1 LLRRKNNKME
11 KSFVFEGKT
20 TNEAIENGLKELK
33 VSKNKVD
40 IKVLESE
47 EKRSFFSILTPR
59 VVKVELTLKED
70 SKESVEEK
78 TEKIEKPV
86 KKEIKTIE
94 FDKEIVR
101 KKLEDFLNEFIKN
114 LPKNNLTYK
123 IDFEENNVLIDISG
137 NDTGY
142 LIGYRG
148 ETLNSLQTILT
159 NVVSKDL
166 NFKIKVLLNIGGY
179 REKREKD
186 LENLA
191 IKIAGSVIK
200 TRKPITLEPMSAY
213 ERKIIHLKLQDN
225 DKVETHSVGEE
236 PYRKIVVTLKK

>member
-1 LLRRKNNKME
+1 MG
-11 KSFVFEGKT
+11 KSYVFEGKT

-59 VVKVELTLKED
+59 VVKVELTLKD
-70 SKESVEEK
+70 DVKEENQAKSEKVQKREEK
-78 TEKIEKPV
+78 V
-86 KKEIKTIE
+86 VE
-94 FDKEIVR
+94 FDKDLVKERVE
-101 KKLEDFLNEFIKN
+101 KFLNDFIKN
-114 LPKNNLTYK
+114 LPQNNLTYK
-123 IDFEENNVLIDISG
+123 VEINQNDVFVDING
-137 NDTGY
+137 DDTGY

-148 ETLNSLQTILT
+148 EVLNNIQTILT
-159 NVVSKDL
+159 NVACKDL
-166 NFKIKVLLNIGGY
+166 NCKVKVLLNIGGY

-191 IKIAGSVIK
+191 MKIAGSVIK
-200 TRKPITLEPMSAY
+200 NRKSITLEPMSAY

-236 PYRKIVVTLKK
+236 PYRKVVISLKK

>member
-1 LLRRKNNKME
+1 MGN
-11 KSFVFEGKT
+11 SYVFEGKT

-59 VVKVELTLKED
+59 VVKVELTLKDNVKED
-70 SKESVEEK
+70 ENERNH
-78 TEKIEKPV
+78 
-86 KKEIKTIE
+86 KKEVKEIE
-94 FDKEIVR
+94 FDKELVKGRI
-101 KKLEDFLNEFIKN
+101 ENFLNDFIKN
-114 LPKNNLTYK
+114 LSQNDITYK
-123 IDFEENNVLIDISG
+123 VEIIENNVHVEVNG
-137 NDTGY
+137 ENTGY
-142 LIGYRG
+142 LIWYRG
-148 ETLNSLQTILT
+148 EVLNNIQTILT
-159 NVVSKDL
+159 NIASRGL
-166 NFKIKVLLNIGGY
+166 NCKVKVLLNIGGY

-191 IKIAGSVIK
+191 SKIAGSVIK
-200 TRKPITLEPMSAY
+200 NRKSITLEPMSAY

-236 PYRKIVVTLKK
+236 PYRKVVVSLKK

>member
-1 LLRRKNNKME
+1 MG
-11 KSFVFEGKT
+11 KSYVFEGKT

-59 VVKVELTLKED
+59 VVKVELTLKD
-70 SKESVEEK
+70 DVKEEKKDQTENAEK
-78 TEKIEKPV
+78 TEKNY
-86 KKEIKTIE
+86 KKEERVVE
-94 FDKEIVR
+94 FDKDLV
-101 KKLEDFLNEFIKN
+101 KKKIEKFLEEFIKN
-114 LPKNNLTYK
+114 LPKNNITY
-123 IDFEENNVLIDISG
+123 IIEFVQNDIHIVMNG
-137 NDTGY
+137 DDTGY

-148 ETLNSLQTILT
+148 EVLNSLQSILT
-159 NVVSKDL
+159 NIVSKDL
-166 NFKIKVLLNIGGY
+166 NCKVKVLLNIGGY

-191 IKIAGSVIK
+191 SKIAGSVVRNRK
-200 TRKPITLEPMSAY
+200 TIILEPMSAY

-236 PYRKIVVTLKK
+236 PYRKIVVSLKK

>member
-1 LLRRKNNKME
+1 MGN
-11 KSFVFEGKT
+11 SYVFEGKT

-33 VSKNKVD
+33 VSRNKVD

-59 VVKVELTLKED
+59 VVKVELTLKDNVKED
-70 SKESVEEK
+70 ENERNH
-78 TEKIEKPV
+78 
-86 KKEIKTIE
+86 KKEVKEIE
-94 FDKEIVR
+94 FDKELVKGRI
-101 KKLEDFLNEFIKN
+101 ENFLNDFIKN
-114 LPKNNLTYK
+114 LSQNDITYK
-123 IDFEENNVLIDISG
+123 VEIIQNDVNVEINGEN
-137 NDTGY
+137 TGY

-148 ETLNSLQTILT
+148 EVLNNIQTILT
-159 NVVSKDL
+159 NIASRGL
-166 NFKIKVLLNIGGY
+166 NCKVKVLLNIGGY

-191 IKIAGSVIK
+191 NKIAGSVIK
-200 TRKPITLEPMSAY
+200 TRKSITLEPMSAY

-236 PYRKIVVTLKK
+236 PYRKVVVSLKK